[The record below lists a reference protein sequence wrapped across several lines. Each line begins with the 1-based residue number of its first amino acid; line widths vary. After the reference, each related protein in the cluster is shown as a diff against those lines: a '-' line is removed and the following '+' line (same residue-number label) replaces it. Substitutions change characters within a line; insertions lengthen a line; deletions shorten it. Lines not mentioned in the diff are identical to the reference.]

1 MFLMST
7 FWKNTQKT
15 SSLERKL
22 KLFDELSK
30 TQKTRE
36 EKLDDLILL
45 LEASD
50 LNSKELE
57 IYENKVSKFIYN
69 RKKNNFRPFFDISS
83 TDNQSRSE
91 LIDRFEVLLN
101 ESEFDSDDA
110 LRILKDTKVKSIVKF
125 VIGFLF
131 MFLGLSMIILPS
143 PPYFELY
150 TVFYFDTLE
159 IFNINTAALGLKGHG
174 ITIMDIISVIIIF
187 FGIYI
192 MISAR
197 QKHSYSI

>member
-69 RKKNNFRPFFDISS
+69 RKKNNFRPIFDISS

-91 LIDRFEVLLN
+91 LIDRF
-101 ESEFDSDDA
+101 
-110 LRILKDTKVKSIVKF
+110 
-125 VIGFLF
+125 
-131 MFLGLSMIILPS
+131 
-143 PPYFELY
+143 
-150 TVFYFDTLE
+150 
-159 IFNINTAALGLKGHG
+159 
-174 ITIMDIISVIIIF
+174 
-187 FGIYI
+187 
-192 MISAR
+192 
-197 QKHSYSI
+197 